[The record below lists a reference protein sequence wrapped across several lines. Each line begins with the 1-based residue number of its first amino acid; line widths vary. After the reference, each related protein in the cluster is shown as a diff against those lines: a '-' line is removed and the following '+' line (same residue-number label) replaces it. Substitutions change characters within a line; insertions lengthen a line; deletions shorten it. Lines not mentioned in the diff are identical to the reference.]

1 MLELWLRYPLKKK
14 KKKKKKTP
22 LKFLSLKSHNDQ
34 IFTLKNESR

>member
-14 KKKKKKTP
+14 KKKKP
-22 LKFLSLKSHNDQ
+22 LKFWSLKSQNEQ